1 MKVKNIINTKLHDVI
16 KSQWIL
22 DCIKNSILLEISNRY
37 AIFLSKKT
45 INNLKKNM
53 DVYGDIY
60 TEEYTPEVFE
70 NVFIFSLYN

>member
-1 MKVKNIINTKLHDVI
+1 LKVKNIINTKLHDVI